1 MLLDFNYRTLA
12 AVSPRVSR
20 ITRTKIRVVFVDAST
35 VHTLIDTFL
44 KS

>member
-1 MLLDFNYRTLA
+1 MLLNLNHRTLA
-12 AVSPRVSR
+12 AVPPSVSR

-35 VHTLIDTFL
+35 VHTSIDTFF